1 MSLTDWI
8 AIQVRLH
15 YGNGSKWLL
24 VANSNAVEVRSL
36 WVVCQFKL
44 FCKLR
49 GLPLLLRPKSK
60 DFDREVREGKAAKY
74 AKKFKLE
81 AVPRSFL
88 LRSYWLSLMASWRSG
103 WVISL
108 HSFCKSVCTD

>member
-24 VANSNAVEVRSL
+24 VANS
-36 WVVCQFKL
+36 KL
-44 FCKLR
+44 
-49 GLPLLLRPKSK
+49 PTTLLLRPKSK

-81 AVPRSFL
+81 AVPPSFL